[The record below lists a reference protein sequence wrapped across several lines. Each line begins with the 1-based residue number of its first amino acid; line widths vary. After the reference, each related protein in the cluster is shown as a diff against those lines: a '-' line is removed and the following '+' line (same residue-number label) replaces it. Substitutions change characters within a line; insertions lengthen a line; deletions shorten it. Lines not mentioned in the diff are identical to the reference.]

1 MGLFKSLVL
10 STFSSPKFVFAPIT
24 VVALVPP
31 CAIGTIPVTFAAF
44 VAEKANGTLEKFWL
58 LISTKL
64 LHSPL
69 TSNATFNPFS
79 CALFQS
85 ILSNVVA

>member
-31 CAIGTIPVTFAAF
+31 CSIGTIPVTFAAF
-44 VAEKANGTLEKFWL
+44 VAEKAKGTLEKFWV
-58 LISTKL
+58 LISRKL
-64 LHSPL
+64 VHSPL
-69 TSNATFNPFS
+69 SSNATFNAFCS
-79 CALFQS
+79 ALFQS
-85 ILSNVVA
+85 MLANEVA